1 MTDSAYSLPASVDFF
16 KQIDTHTTA
25 RDYLN
30 KEQIYVQ
37 GEKADALFYI
47 RKGNVKLTSRS
58 ESGKKAVVAI
68 LHQGDLFGE
77 GCLAKGSVR
86 LSTATSIETSN
97 IARVPRLDVARMIRQ
112 NPAFAQLLISDLVLR
127 IARIQG
133 DYLEQIFC
141 PSEERLARLLLRMS
155 GFAGKKK
162 EEPAP
167 LKVSQVTLAEMVG
180 TTRARVSYF
189 MNRFRKLGLIDYN
202 GSVQVHPALR
212 TFLENG
218 QVSDVIAELP
228 ARTDGDRMGARRF

>member
-1 MTDSAYSLPASVDFF
+1 MTDSSYILPVSVGLF

-30 KEQIYVQ
+30 NEQIYVQ
-37 GEKADALFYI
+37 GEKADAMFYV
-47 RKGNVKLTSRS
+47 RKGNVKLTSKS

-77 GCLAKGSVR
+77 GCLAKGAFR
-86 LSTATSIETSN
+86 LSTATSIDTSN

-133 DYLEQIFC
+133 DYLEQVFC
-141 PSEERLARLLLRMS
+141 PSEMRLARVLLRMS
-155 GFAGKKK
+155 GFTGKGKG
-162 EEPAP
+162 EPAL

-202 GSVQVHPALR
+202 GSVQVHPELR
-212 TFLENG
+212 SYLENC
-218 QVSDVIAELP
+218 
-228 ARTDGDRMGARRF
+228 